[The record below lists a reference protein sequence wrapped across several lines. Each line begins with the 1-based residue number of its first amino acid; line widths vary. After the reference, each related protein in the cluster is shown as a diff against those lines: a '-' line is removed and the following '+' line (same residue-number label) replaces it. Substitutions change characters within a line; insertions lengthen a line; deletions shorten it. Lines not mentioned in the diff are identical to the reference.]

1 MVYRMSNDSITSGSE
16 ETDSS
21 IKYDDEGN
29 IIDFGGWESEG
40 AKLRRNL
47 TWTPEQ
53 ILNWLEETNRF
64 NKVIREGTNVLRG
77 NHQEVQ

>member
-53 ILNWLEETNRF
+53 ILNWLEEANRF